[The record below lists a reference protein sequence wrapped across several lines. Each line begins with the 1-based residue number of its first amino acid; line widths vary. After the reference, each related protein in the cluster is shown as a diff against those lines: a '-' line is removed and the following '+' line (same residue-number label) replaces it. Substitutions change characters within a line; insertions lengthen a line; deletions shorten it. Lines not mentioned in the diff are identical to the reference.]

1 VARAAALE
9 RVDVSGGIAIFVK
22 TPGYS
27 AVKTR
32 LAAGI
37 GEQAA
42 QAWYQRAAAAVAAV
56 AQRAAAEQGASVYWA
71 IAETAALT
79 HGAWSFLPRLPQG
92 EGGLGGRMGRDHATL
107 VERHGAGV
115 LLGADTPQIA
125 AVLLRRAL
133 QWCGHPL
140 PRHVLGPARDGGFW
154 LYAGN
159 RVTPIAVWESV
170 TYSRPDTAQQ
180 FRRVLKAP
188 AAWLELPT
196 LTDVDSAADL
206 SAMDTELASLS
217 GLLPEQI
224 ALRTWLAANRS

>member
-1 VARAAALE
+1 M
-9 RVDVSGGIAIFVK
+9 SGGIAIFVK
-22 TPGYS
+22 TPGHS

-37 GEQAA
+37 GEPAA
-42 QAWYQRAAAAVAAV
+42 REWYERAAVAVAAV
-56 AQRAAAEQGASVYWA
+56 AQRAAAEHGATVYWA
-71 IAETAALT
+71 VAEAAALT

-92 EGGLGGRMGRDHATL
+92 DGGLGARMGRVHATL
-107 VERHGAGV
+107 VERHGTGV

-133 QWCGHPL
+133 HWCEHPL

-159 RVTPIAVWESV
+159 RATPLAVWESV
-170 TYSRPDTAQQ
+170 PYSQPDTGHN
-180 FRRVLKAP
+180 FRAAFKARS
-188 AAWLELPT
+188 AWLELPT

-206 SAMDTELASLS
+206 ETMDAELASLS
-217 GLLPEQI
+217 RLLPEQA
-224 ALRTWLAANRS
+224 ALRAWLAGRPS

>member
-1 VARAAALE
+1 M
-9 RVDVSGGIAIFVK
+9 SGGIAIFVK
-22 TPGYS
+22 TPGHS
-27 AVKTR
+27 GVKTR

-42 QAWYQRAAAAVAAV
+42 QEWYQQAAVAVAAV
-56 AQRAAAEQGASVYWA
+56 AQRAAAENGATVYWA
-71 IAETAALT
+71 VAETAALT

-92 EGGLGGRMGRDHATL
+92 EGGLGARMGRVHATL
-107 VERHGAGV
+107 VERHGTGM

-125 AVLLRRAL
+125 AVLLGRAL
-133 QWCGHPL
+133 NWCEHPL

-159 RVTPIAVWESV
+159 RVSPLAVWESV
-170 TYSRPDTAQQ
+170 TYSQPDTAYN
-180 FRRVLKAP
+180 FRAAFKAR

-206 SAMDTELASLS
+206 SALDAELASLS
-217 GLLPEQI
+217 TCLPEQA
-224 ALRTWLAANRS
+224 ALRRWLAGRRS